1 VSEDNKAIVARLT
14 RELFNDGGDVAVVD
28 ELLADDFVDHTPAA
42 GSSGDRESYKQRALQ
57 MRGPFTEIRTTSD
70 ELVADGDLV
79 AERWTSTFRHTGD
92 FMGLPATGRE
102 VAIAGFAMYRLRD
115 GRIAEFWGLSD
126 AMGLMQQL
134 GALPEPPG
142 GARRGAA

>member
-1 VSEDNKAIVARLT
+1 MSEGSKAIVARLT
-14 RELFNDGGDVAVVD
+14 PSAGRRPSA
-28 ELLADDFVDHTPAA
+28 APA
-42 GSSGDRESYKQRALQ
+42 
-57 MRGPFTEIRTTSD
+57 TSW
-70 ELVADGDLV
+70 A
-79 AERWTSTFRHTGD
+79 S
-92 FMGLPATGRE
+92 PATGRE

-115 GRIAEFWGLSD
+115 GRITEFWGLSD